1 MWQQDTKPA
10 APSGAEHSHPEAAP
24 GGSGFNTDKWHI
36 KVAAPATASP
46 WGLAQ
51 MGQPC
56 LAVVFCFLCLLQ
68 PLFFCRDTRQ
78 ILSSAFLSFIAP
90 LTQFLCPPTAPQ
102 PPHSAWW
109 QAGLSRSKEPPK
121 AAVYKPRFWALVAA
135 RGARW
140 QPRRSHGSR
149 SRLLGPPAPGTRRPS
164 QRRTSRPASREGDM
178 GPGNACQPRS
188 HCRGH
193 AWATADEFPTPPLCP
208 KEGKQASV
216 PQGCQGDIFWRPC
229 CRGR

>member
-1 MWQQDTKPA
+1 MWQQDAKPA
-10 APSGAEHSHPEAAP
+10 VPSGAEHSHPEAAP
-24 GGSGFNTDKWHI
+24 GGSAFYTDKWHI

-51 MGQPC
+51 MGEPC

-121 AAVYKPRFWALVAA
+121 AAVYKPRFWALAAA

-140 QPRRSHGSR
+140 QPRHSHGSWVAAPR
-149 SRLLGPPAPGTRRPS
+149 AAGAWDTPPLPAPDQPSCEPGGGHRPWECMPAPEPLPGTRLGHSRRVSNPS
-164 QRRTSRPASREGDM
+164 SLPEGGKTGQCPARL
-178 GPGNACQPRS
+178 PG
-188 HCRGH
+188 
-193 AWATADEFPTPPLCP
+193 
-208 KEGKQASV
+208 
-216 PQGCQGDIFWRPC
+216 
-229 CRGR
+229 